1 MGGAVSV
8 SEKQTV
14 RSKLFFCFFINFFSC
29 FGLCSFLGE
38 FSVVVIVVVVHCVVV
53 VVELVVV

>member
-1 MGGAVSV
+1 VGAGFSV

-14 RSKLFFCFFINFFSC
+14 RSKLFFCFFYKFFPASDC
-29 FGLCSFLGE
+29 VFFGGNLVLLY
-38 FSVVVIVVVVHCVVV
+38 VV